1 MEKLFAVLALFR
13 RGNEVADPA
22 LWKTGG
28 MAAMAFVPFLLALD
42 RVGAAF
48 GLPLGISE
56 SAAADVSAGI
66 VAAIGVVS
74 HLITSKKVGLP
85 AEPASGETTGP
96 ADGFR
101 DRGP

>member
-48 GLPLGISE
+48 GLPLGFSE
-56 SAAADVSAGI
+56 SAAADLSAGI

-85 AEPASGETTGP
+85 PVSPSDPADRST
-96 ADGFR
+96 DGFR